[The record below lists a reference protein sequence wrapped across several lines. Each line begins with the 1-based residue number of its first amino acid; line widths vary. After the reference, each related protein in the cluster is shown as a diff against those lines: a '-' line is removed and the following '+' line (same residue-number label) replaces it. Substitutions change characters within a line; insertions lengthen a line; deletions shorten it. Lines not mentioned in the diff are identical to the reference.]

1 MSCEYYRILCDG
13 YVVAESMHLETACV
27 LVKALFEQYHA
38 EPVLRYSIERQ
49 DEDHARQLENEI
61 GR

>member
-13 YVVAESMHLETACV
+13 YVVAESMNLETACI

-38 EPVLRYSIERQ
+38 EPALRYSIERQ
-49 DEDHARQLENEI
+49 SEEVSKDA
-61 GR
+61 